1 METTISIGVIDGTL
15 KICFADKKR
24 YYKSISRQLVGK
36 FSPAHWSK
44 KKKQIKPNVENAEI
58 NNEIISEIYEKYF
71 DVLTKN
77 KGIDDYSLRNYFEE
91 TGNPGNRAENENS
104 TDGVLMF
111 EKLLLSDIENE
122 KKKAGCNYKNYE
134 KLLDLNS
141 LKLQAFPE
149 TI

>member
-24 YYKSISRQLVGK
+24 YYKSINKQLVGK
-36 FSPAHWSK
+36 FSPTHWSK

-58 NNEIISEIYEKYF
+58 NNEIISEIYAKYF

-77 KGIDDYSLRNYFEE
+77 KDIDAYSLRNYFEE

-111 EKLLLSDIENE
+111 EELLLDDIENE
-122 KKKAGCNYKNYE
+122 KKKAGCTFTNKHSFLEN
-134 KLLDLNS
+134 L
-141 LKLQAFPE
+141 
-149 TI
+149 